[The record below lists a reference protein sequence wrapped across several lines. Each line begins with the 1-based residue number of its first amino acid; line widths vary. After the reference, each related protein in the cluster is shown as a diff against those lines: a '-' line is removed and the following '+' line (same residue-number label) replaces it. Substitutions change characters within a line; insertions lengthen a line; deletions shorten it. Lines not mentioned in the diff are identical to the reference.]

1 MAAHDDTTVTFDT
14 NEFTYPDKNGMTNH
28 VVTNGQTIVLDLAEG
43 GAGEL
48 YTMAAGKTITCT
60 DGTTLTFDGDP
71 AFTKFTAATNATAQL
86 EAGAIRIWEDWN
98 KTYTDWNVTSVTIN
112 DIDEPTE
119 LTAMTLKAKDG
130 TLRTITLATITVAQ

>member
-1 MAAHDDTTVTFDT
+1 MAAHGDATVTFDS

-28 VVTNGQTIVLDLAEG
+28 VVTDGQTIVLDLA
-43 GAGEL
+43 AGMNSEV

-71 AFTKFTAATNATAQL
+71 AFTKFTATSDTAAQL

-98 KTYTDWNVTSVTIN
+98 KTFTDWNVTSVTIDN
-112 DIDEPTE
+112 LDEPTA
-119 LTAMTLKAKDG
+119 LTMSLTAKDG
-130 TLRTITLATITVAQ
+130 TMRTITLTTITVAQ